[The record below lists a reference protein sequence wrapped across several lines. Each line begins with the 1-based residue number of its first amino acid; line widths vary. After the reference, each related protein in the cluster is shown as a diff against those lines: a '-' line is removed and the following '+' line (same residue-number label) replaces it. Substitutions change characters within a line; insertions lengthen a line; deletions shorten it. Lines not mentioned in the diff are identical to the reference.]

1 MKKKL
6 QLKDVGISKNNQIIF
21 KNFSYVLE
29 HKKNV
34 CLIGKTNVGK
44 TLLLKAIA
52 NEVPYFGT
60 IVKKNS
66 CQFLFHIL
74 DLKGTI
80 ESLIHFSELSLNHQN
95 IILTFLKLNN
105 LKYSYSELNLKF
117 KLKVSILFQVLQFPT
132 FFFVDDILS
141 LFSKQEKMDF
151 LILLREFNITLF
163 YVTSDI
169 EDTLLFPYVIVMG
182 RDGILIEGNTINVLK
197 QEKIMHRL
205 GFTLPFLVDLSLQ
218 LKSYE
223 MIDEI
228 FLDEQELIQKLW
240 KSN

>member
-52 NEVPYFGT
+52 NEVPYFGA
-60 IVKKNS
+60 IIKKNS